1 MQYYLLAENII
12 CFNKPYRR
20 TDPTHRVGMLLY
32 EYFNTEPKAIE
43 FLEDVSFKM
52 IERLNTKARKD
63 LLSSKPPRTAELP
76 QLIPGQNNNGVDDLW
91 RHDANSWV
99 NSPFSDPDLLEPA
112 FHPAALKRRYT
123 PYSRPFASIPYHR
136 PATPATPLDPPSLP
150 EVLDLA

>member
-1 MQYYLLAENII
+1 
-12 CFNKPYRR
+12 
-20 TDPTHRVGMLLY
+20 MLLY

-76 QLIPGQNNNGVDDLW
+76 QLIPGRNDNGADDLW
-91 RHDANSWV
+91 RPDANSWV

-112 FHPAALKRRYT
+112 FQPPPVMVW
-123 PYSRPFASIPYHR
+123 PYSSLTLPQEPLSASTTSSFCTR
-136 PATPATPLDPPSLP
+136 
-150 EVLDLA
+150 